1 MRLGVMALATD
12 LTMPPTDLAIAVEE
26 RGLSSLFLPEHTHI
40 PTSRSTP
47 YPGGEPLKEEYRR
60 FVDPLVALSMAAAV
74 TERIEL
80 GTGVLLVN
88 QHDPI
93 ALAKAIATLDHLS
106 GGRFVLGAG
115 FGWNEDEMAHHGVDP
130 RRRRTIFREKIL
142 AMIELW
148 ENDEA
153 SFDGKYV
160 SFSPSW
166 QWPKPA
172 RKPHPPILLGGGA
185 GPVFFKHLAEYAD
198 GWLPIGGK
206 GLKDDI
212 QAMRDAASEAGR
224 DPDEL
229 SVNLFGVMPDPG
241 RLEYYRELGADRVAL
256 GLPPEKRFTDI
267 GGATADVILPI
278 LDEYA
283 VLAEQFQDA

>member
-12 LTMPPTDLAIAVEE
+12 RTMPPAELAVAVEE
-26 RGLSSLFLPEHTHI
+26 RGLRSLFLPEHTHI
-40 PTSRSTP
+40 PASRQTP
-47 YPGGEPLKEEYRR
+47 YPGGEPLKDEYYR
-60 FVDPLVALSMAAAV
+60 FLDPLVALSMAAAV

-115 FGWNEDEMAHHGVDP
+115 FGWNEDEMSHHGVDP
-130 RRRRTIFREKIL
+130 RRRRTVFREKML

-148 ENDEA
+148 ENELA
-153 SFDGKYV
+153 SFDGTHV
-160 SFSPSW
+160 SFSPSY

-172 RKPHPPILLGGGA
+172 RRPHPPVLLGGGA

-212 QAMRDAASEAGR
+212 AAMRDAAAEAGR
-224 DPDEL
+224 DPAEL
-229 SVNLFGVMPDPG
+229 SINLFGVFPDRG
-241 RLEYYRELGADRVAL
+241 RLEHYRELGADRVAL
-256 GLPPEKRFTDI
+256 ALPPAKRFTDVE
-267 GGATADVILPI
+267 GATADVILPI

-283 VLAEQFQDA
+283 VLAEQLHD

>member
-1 MRLGVMALATD
+1 MRIGVMALATD
-12 LTMPPTDLAIAVEE
+12 QTMRPDELAIAVEE
-26 RGLSSLFLPEHTHI
+26 RGLASLFLPEHTHI
-40 PTSRSTP
+40 PASRRTP
-47 YPGGEPLKEEYRR
+47 YPGGEPLKDEYYR
-60 FVDPLVALSMAAAV
+60 FLDPLVALSMAAAV
-74 TERIEL
+74 TKRIEL
-80 GTGVLLVN
+80 GTGVMLVN

-115 FGWNEDEMAHHGVDP
+115 FGWNEDEMSHHGVDP

-142 AMIELW
+142 AMVELW
-148 ENDEA
+148 ENELA

-160 SFSPSW
+160 SYSPSY

-172 RKPHPPILLGGGA
+172 RRPHPPILLGGGA

-206 GLKDDI
+206 GLADDI
-212 QAMRDAASEAGR
+212 AAMRAAAEEIGR
-224 DPDEL
+224 DPSEL
-229 SVNLFGVMPDPG
+229 SINLFGVMPDVG
-241 RLEYYRELGADRVAL
+241 RLEHYRELGADRVAL
-256 GLPPEKRFTDI
+256 GLPPQKRFTDI
-267 GGATADVILPI
+267 GGATADEILPI

-283 VLAEQFQDA
+283 VLAERFHD